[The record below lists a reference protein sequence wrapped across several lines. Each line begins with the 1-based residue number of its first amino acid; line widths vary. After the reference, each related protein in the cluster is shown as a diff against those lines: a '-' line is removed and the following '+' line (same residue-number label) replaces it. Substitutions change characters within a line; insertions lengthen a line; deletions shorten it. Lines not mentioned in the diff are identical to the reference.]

1 MYFMVK
7 VQEDNNIEEVNI
19 LKSYILKFDFFK

>member
-1 MYFMVK
+1 MYFTVK

-19 LKSYILKFDFFK
+19 LKSYILKFDFF

>member
-1 MYFMVK
+1 MYFTVK

>member
-7 VQEDNNIEEVNI
+7 VQEDNTEEVNI